1 MSTKFQTSRPEK
13 QTVGI
18 LLEKHRFCQEH
29 FEDSNFMN
37 EKRDKLTC
45 LPRRH
50 CSIYQTRQRCL
61 FLDVQYWKWI
71 ADEARSRVTRCIAKC
86 FISHKAKWLNDQLK
100 IWQKSPQVHKK
111 LKKLSHKWSTES
123 AMKSSANPADERGLQ
138 PSIRGKRSSF
148 RSTKSKS
155 NVSFSVLKILSI
167 IILIIVLCFLV
178 TFSVNAWLCF
188 VGPLITDLRRPK
200 FVLPF
205 YELLIQR
212 KLNFLNFA

>member
-1 MSTKFQTSRPEK
+1 MKSETSWL
-13 QTVGI
+13 G
-18 LLEKHRFCQEH
+18 
-29 FEDSNFMN
+29 
-37 EKRDKLTC
+37 

-71 ADEARSRVTRCIAKC
+71 ADEARSQVTRCIAKC

-111 LKKLSHKWSTES
+111 LSHKWSTES
-123 AMKSSANPADERGLQ
+123 AMKSSANPAEERGLQ

-178 TFSVNAWLCF
+178 TFSVNVSSDRWSPTSGVRNSSF
-188 VGPLITDLRRPK
+188 HST
-200 FVLPF
+200 
-205 YELLIQR
+205 
-212 KLNFLNFA
+212 NS